1 MKKYYIFLYIIF
13 FSLSCTPEKKSFQ
26 QTFFEFDTVIT
37 ITIVDHK
44 LNEQGFNRIIEDLN
58 VEAKKYDLIF
68 NIYNKKSEIYKLK
81 NFNKDKFYDINNE
94 LYEVLQKS
102 KKYYYLTDKAFDVT
116 IGKITTL
123 YNFNKDRIPTD
134 NEIKKNLTFIGMNN
148 VIFSNGRI
156 KLLKNNIKIDLGG
169 IAKGYIIDKF
179 SEFIKKRGYNNF
191 LVNIG
196 GDMYASGKN
205 KNNKKWVLGIQD
217 PKDKDK
223 IIKKIAVSD
232 KAIVTSG
239 DYERYVI
246 RKNRKY
252 HHIIDPVTGYP
263 VWNNI
268 ISVTVISDKTIDADC
283 LATAIF
289 VLGVER
295 SKKIIKKNFQD
306 RIKYY
311 IMTENKN
318 RLLLINN

>member
-13 FSLSCTPEKKSFQ
+13 FYLSCTSENKSFQ

-37 ITIVDHK
+37 ITLVDHK
-44 LNEQGFNRIIEDLN
+44 LKDQEFNKIIEDLK

-123 YNFNKDRIPTD
+123 YNFYKDRIPTD
-134 NEIKKNLTFIGMNN
+134 NEIKKNLKFIGMNN
-148 VIFSNGRI
+148 IIFSNGRI
-156 KLLKNNIKIDLGG
+156 KLLKNNMKIDLGG

-179 SEFIKKRGYNNF
+179 SEFIKKRGYKNF
-191 LVNIG
+191 LINIG

-205 KNNKKWVLGIQD
+205 KNNKKWMIGIQD
-217 PKDKDK
+217 PKDNDK

-232 KAIVTSG
+232 EAIVTSG
-239 DYERYVI
+239 DYERYVM
-246 RKNRKY
+246 RKNKKY
-252 HHIIDPVTGYP
+252 HHIIDPATGYP

-289 VLGVER
+289 VLGAER

-311 IMTENKN
+311 IMTEKKN